1 MHKLLAERPKVT
13 LDSQHLQHLAEQA
26 ALEVAESFATDF
38 TSTLPRRVERIM
50 HAVSV
55 RDRDLA
61 MSASLNLKA
70 TSWLAGALR
79 MNQLCRE
86 LELALAL
93 ANWAAA
99 TSVAHAIQLHL
110 PRLQDALACRPS
122 AARAGS
128 GAGSRPGN

>member
-1 MHKLLAERPKVT
+1 MHKLLTEKPKVT
-13 LDSQHLQHLAEQA
+13 LDSQHLLHLAEQA

-38 TSTLPRRVERIM
+38 TSTLPRRVERVM

-110 PRLQDALACRPS
+110 PRLQDALACRPRTAHS
-122 AARAGS
+122 DPSLQALPS
-128 GAGSRPGN
+128 